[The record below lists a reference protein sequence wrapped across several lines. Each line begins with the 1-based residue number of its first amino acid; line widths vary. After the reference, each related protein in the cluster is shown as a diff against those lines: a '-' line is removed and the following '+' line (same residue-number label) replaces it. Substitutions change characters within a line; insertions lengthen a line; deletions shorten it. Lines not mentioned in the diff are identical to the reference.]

1 MNQEQKWITTGN
13 LIGGLFTFLLCTTG
27 LALAGVFIAK
37 LAANHSQVA
46 PTDFLLLALGLTI
59 LVIGYK
65 CNFEKFIFTS
75 GGLQRINILFCRL
88 GLVLSGLII
97 AIKLFAG
104 KTSSYTKSLE
114 EGGIVEWSSFI
125 LLLSSAYILFWC
137 ANQIHTRIS
146 KAVYYALAAF
156 SFVIGME
163 EMSWGQILFGWETPS
178 SLSIINA
185 QKETNLHNLS
195 FIHGQADLLY
205 GCILLAIIIL
215 SVSRDKLAGSMR
227 WESCAELVRL
237 LAPPKQ
243 LLVFFIPACILILC
257 LYLDLHEHTNGF
269 IFKGEEEI
277 AEMFGAFGLLGY
289 STSKAS
295 QFANS
300 SRDSSLNF

>member
-1 MNQEQKWITTGN
+1 MNQEQKQIVTGN
-13 LIGGLFTFLLCTTG
+13 LVGGLFTFLMCATG
-27 LALAGVFIAK
+27 LALAGVFAVK
-37 LAANHSQVA
+37 LASTHSQVA
-46 PTDFLLLALGLTI
+46 LTDFLLLALGVAS
-59 LVIGYK
+59 LVIGNN

-75 GGLQRINILFCRL
+75 GGLHRVNILFCRI
-88 GLVLSGLII
+88 GFILSGLII

-104 KTSSYTKSLE
+104 RTSSYIKSLE

-137 ANQIHTRIS
+137 ANRIHTRAL
-146 KAVYYALAAF
+146 KTVYFALSAF

-163 EMSWGQILFGWETPS
+163 EMSWGQILFRWETPS
-178 SLSIINA
+178 TMSLINA

-195 FIHGQADLLY
+195 FIHGQADLFY
-205 GCILLAIIIL
+205 GCILLAIIIF
-215 SVSRDKLAGSMR
+215 SVSGDKLAASMR
-227 WESCAELVRL
+227 GKPCAELVKM

-269 IFKGEEEI
+269 TFKGEEEI
-277 AEMFGAFGLLGY
+277 AEMLGAFGLLGY

-300 SRDSSLNF
+300 GRKSSLNF